1 MASAGSFT
9 ELFCNGCGDL
19 SGVRSAGARFRND
32 FFGFPEQF
40 SGGYHGQSGAGGE
53 IAAVYDMNMAQFPG
67 CKAAVLIRTG
77 QGMAEIDMDD
87 LITCFHPG
95 PEMVDILLYIDRCG
109 LWQCF
114 MVIILLINLFRG
126 DVYIIKIILP
136 VQVDVKRE
144 IVDVVTFF
152 KLFIKITGAVCTQDD
167 LQLCLFVLMLYY
179 FRISVYILYLL

>member
-1 MASAGSFT
+1 
-9 ELFCNGCGDL
+9 
-19 SGVRSAGARFRND
+19 
-32 FFGFPEQF
+32 
-40 SGGYHGQSGAGGE
+40 
-53 IAAVYDMNMAQFPG
+53 
-67 CKAAVLIRTG
+67 
-77 QGMAEIDMDD
+77 
-87 LITCFHPG
+87 
-95 PEMVDILLYIDRCG
+95 MVDILLYIDRCG

-167 LQLCLFVLMLYY
+167 LQFCLFV
-179 FRISVYILYLL
+179 RHD